1 MPLNPNSPESRDVA
15 YLVHPNTNLR
25 AHEEHGPM
33 IIERGEGVYVWD
45 NGGKQYIEGMAGLWS
60 TSLGF
65 QHKRL
70 VAAATKQMETLPYY
84 HLFGGKSHLPSI
96 DLGEKLMGLAPDS
109 VSKVFFNNSGSEAN
123 DTAIKIIWY
132 YNNARGRHLKKK
144 IIGRVNG
151 YHGITLAASSLTGR
165 PVNHAGFDVPLQNFI
180 HTNNP
185 HFYKFGEEGETEED
199 FATRMA
205 EDLDKMII
213 DEGPE
218 TVAAFFAE
226 PIMGA
231 GGVVTPPKTY
241 FEKIQAVLKK
251 HDVLFVADEVICGF
265 MRTGNFWACE
275 TFDIKPDILVCAKAL
290 SSSYLPISGTIISDD
305 IYQVIADASAKLGV
319 FGHGYTYSGHPVAA
333 AVALETLKIYEEEN
347 ILGHVQS
354 VMGHYQ
360 ERLRSFADH
369 PLVGE
374 VRGEGLIGATE
385 LVRNKETKEAFAPS
399 ENVGGIISDHCL
411 KQGLIHRPVGDAMC
425 FCPPLIISDSE
436 IDSLFDRY
444 SQALDEGL
452 DHLTKEGKAVA

>member
-1 MPLNPNSPESRDVA
+1 MPINPNSPEARDVA

-96 DLGEKLMGLAPDS
+96 DLGEKLMGLAPPS

-165 PVNHAGFDVPLQNFI
+165 PVNHTGFDVPLQNFI

-185 HFYKFGEEGETEED
+185 HYYKFGEEGETEED

-213 DEGPE
+213 EEGPE

-241 FEKIQAVLKK
+241 FAKVQAVLKK

-265 MRTGNFWACE
+265 MRTGNYWACE
-275 TFDIKPDILVCAKAL
+275 TFDIEPDILVCAKAL

-305 IYQVIADASAKLGV
+305 IYHVIPDASAQLGV
-319 FGHGYTYSGHPVAA
+319 LGHGYT
-333 AVALETLKIYEEEN
+333 
-347 ILGHVQS
+347 
-354 VMGHYQ
+354 
-360 ERLRSFADH
+360 
-369 PLVGE
+369 
-374 VRGEGLIGATE
+374 
-385 LVRNKETKEAFAPS
+385 
-399 ENVGGIISDHCL
+399 
-411 KQGLIHRPVGDAMC
+411 
-425 FCPPLIISDSE
+425 
-436 IDSLFDRY
+436 
-444 SQALDEGL
+444 
-452 DHLTKEGKAVA
+452 

>member
-374 VRGEGLIGATE
+374 VR
-385 LVRNKETKEAFAPS
+385 
-399 ENVGGIISDHCL
+399 
-411 KQGLIHRPVGDAMC
+411 
-425 FCPPLIISDSE
+425 
-436 IDSLFDRY
+436 
-444 SQALDEGL
+444 
-452 DHLTKEGKAVA
+452 